1 MKQLLKAIQFRNLF
15 QLAMCLVMLDVAYGQ
30 DYPAKPIKFI
40 VPFASGSGSDQAAR
54 TYAQTISQIYKIPVI
69 VEPKPGGNGFIA
81 VQTVVKALPDGY
93 TALYTTTTT
102 HAANEHLYKSLPYDP
117 VKDFTPVAL
126 ISIGHMSLVVNINS
140 KYKSVE
146 DLVAEAKKRPGELN
160 FGSGSSS
167 SRVASE
173 MFKQLAKIDIKSIP
187 YKSNPMSITDL
198 MGGQIDFMFTDA
210 ATGVPQIQA
219 NKLRALAVSGQK
231 RLHSIP
237 NVPSMEEAG
246 IKGYDMS
253 YWNAVYLPAGTPS
266 SVVNKLNEMFVKAST
281 SSAVQNYL
289 SFTSG
294 EAALSTPEGLA
305 QFQASESA
313 RWGKVIRQAGIEP
326 E

>member
-1 MKQLLKAIQFRNLF
+1 
-15 QLAMCLVMLDVAYGQ
+15 
-30 DYPAKPIKFI
+30 
-40 VPFASGSGSDQAAR
+40 
-54 TYAQTISQIYKIPVI
+54 
-69 VEPKPGGNGFIA
+69 
-81 VQTVVKALPDGY
+81 
-93 TALYTTTTT
+93 
-102 HAANEHLYKSLPYDP
+102 
-117 VKDFTPVAL
+117 
-126 ISIGHMSLVVNINS
+126 MSLVVNINS

-173 MFKQLAKIDIKSIP
+173 MFKQLAKIDVKSIP

-219 NKLRALAVSGQK
+219 SKLRALAVSGQK
-231 RLHSIP
+231 RLQSIP

-253 YWNAVYLPAGTPS
+253 YWNAVYLPAATPS

-294 EAALSTPEGLA
+294 EAALTTPEGLA

-313 RWGKVIRQAGIEP
+313 RWGKVIKQAGIEP